1 MVRNASLS
9 RIMCGYTCFLGTLK
23 SDSLKNNRITN
34 LVIESPMNST
44 PNSTQNSH
52 EENEYQPAAIEA
64 RVQALWDD
72 NKSFEVTEDITKE
85 KYYCLSMLPYPS
97 GKLHMG
103 HVRNYTIGDVISR
116 YQRMLGKNVL
126 QPIGWDAFGLPAENA
141 AIQNNTAPAKWTY
154 ANIESMKSQLKL
166 LGFAYDWS
174 RELTTCKP
182 EYYQW
187 EQKFFTQLYKKG
199 LVYRKVSQINWC
211 PNDQTVLA
219 NEQVEDGRCWRCD
232 AEVVKKSIPQWSIK
246 ITAYAEELLNDLDKL
261 DGWPDQ
267 VKTMQRNWIGRS
279 EGAQFK
285 LDICDADGKLVDDKS
300 FEVYTTRP
308 DTGFGVTYCV
318 LAPEHDLIADIVT
331 DEQKATVT
339 KFISDTANASEID
352 RLAEGSMTK
361 RGAFTGAYAFNPFTK
376 TPVPVYIADYVLM
389 GYGTGAIM
397 AVPGQDER
405 DWDFAKAYG
414 LPILRTVQPTQ
425 DHSEDAAFTGEG
437 VAINSDWLNGLGV
450 ADAKAKAIDWL
461 VEQNIGQRQINYRL
475 RDWGVSRQRYW
486 GCPIPMIFCDACGEV
501 PVPAEDLPVILPED
515 VAFTGVNSPIKDDPE
530 WRKVKCPTCGGDA
543 ERETDTFDTFV
554 QSSWYYARYTSPGAQ
569 GMVDERANYWLPV
582 DQYIGGIE
590 HAVMHL
596 LYFRFWHKLMRDAGM
611 VTSDEPTI
619 GQLSQGMVLADAFY
633 YENENDGKVWVAPS
647 EVQSDTDEK
656 GKASK
661 HRDAHGNVLTHFGVT
676 KMSKSKNNGIDP
688 QAMIDRYGADTMRLY
703 CMFASPPEQTM
714 EWSDS
719 GVEGASRFLRRV
731 WRAVHSYL
739 DSSSGKKTDLNISE
753 LNAQQK
759 DLRRQLHQTIAKV
772 GDDIERRYSF
782 NTAIAS
788 LMELSNGTQ
797 ALDDSEQSLALKQE
811 VYKSMALMLSPIVP
825 HIAQALWED
834 LGEDGLII
842 DAAWPK
848 VDNSALVQDS
858 FEMVIQVN
866 GKVRAKMDVAADASK
881 ESIETAALAHE
892 NIQKYTIEKTV
903 RKVIVVPKRLVNIV
917 AN

>member
-1 MVRNASLS
+1 
-9 RIMCGYTCFLGTLK
+9 
-23 SDSLKNNRITN
+23 
-34 LVIESPMNST
+34 MNSSS
-44 PNSTQNSH
+44 NSTSNPSQNTSTHSH
-52 EENEYQPAAIEA
+52 EQNEYQPAAIES
-64 RVQALWDD
+64 RVQALWED
-72 NKSFEVTEDITKE
+72 NKSFEVTEDTTKE

-154 ANIESMKSQLKL
+154 ANIESMKLQLKL

-187 EQKFFTQLYKKG
+187 EQQFFTELYKKG

-246 ITAYAEELLNDLDKL
+246 ITAYAEELLNDLDTL
-261 DGWPDQ
+261 DGWPEQ

-285 LDICDADGKLVDDKS
+285 LDICDADGNLVDGKF

-318 LAPEHDLIADIVT
+318 LAPEHELVAEIVT
-331 DEQKATVT
+331 EEQRATVT
-339 KFISDTANASEID
+339 QFIDDTANASEID

-361 RGAFTGAYAFNPFTK
+361 RGAFTGAYAFNPFTQ

-405 DWDFAKAYG
+405 DWDFAKAYN
-414 LPILRTVQPTQ
+414 LPILRTVQPTE
-425 DHSEDAAFTGEG
+425 DHPEDAAFTGEG
-437 VAINSDWLNGLGV
+437 VAINSEWLNGLGV

-461 VEQNIGQRQINYRL
+461 VEQSIGQRQINYRL

-501 PVPAEDLPVILPED
+501 PVPSEDLPVVLPED

-530 WRKVKCPTCGGDA
+530 WRKVKCPSCGGDA

-611 VTSDEPTI
+611 VTSDEPTV

-633 YENENDGKVWVAPS
+633 YENDNDGKVWVSPS
-647 EVQSDTDEK
+647 DVQSDTDEK
-656 GKASK
+656 GKAGNF
-661 HRDAHGNVLTHFGVT
+661 RDEQGNALTHFGVT

-688 QAMIDRYGADTMRLY
+688 QAMIDKYGADTMRLY

-731 WRAVHSYL
+731 WRAVHAYL
-739 DSSSGKKTDLNISE
+739 ESSQGNKPSLNIAE
-753 LNAQQK
+753 LNTQQK
-759 DLRRQLHQTIAKV
+759 DLRRQLHHTIAKV

-797 ALDDSEQSLALKQE
+797 ALDNSEQSLALKQE

-834 LGEDGLII
+834 LGESGLII
-842 DAAWPK
+842 DASWPE
-848 VDNSALVQDS
+848 VDKSALVQDS

-866 GKVRAKMDVAADASK
+866 GKVRAKMNVAADATK
-881 ESIETAALAHE
+881 ENIEAAALAHE
-892 NIQKYTIEKTV
+892 NVQKYTTDQTV